1 MSGNRCA
8 RALRPLPSY
17 SMLFAFWM
25 LFGSIFGFVCGW
37 RAIPKNRSATGWF
50 MAGLI
55 MGPIALIALI
65 TRERREQPAF
75 L

>member
-1 MSGNRCA
+1 MA
-8 RALRPLPSY
+8 
-17 SMLFAFWM
+17 MLFAIWLM
-25 LFGSIFGFVCGW
+25 VGAAFGLACGL

-55 MGPIALIALI
+55 TGPIALVVLI
-65 TRERREQPAF
+65 TRQRLEQPAF

>member
-1 MSGNRCA
+1 
-8 RALRPLPSY
+8 
-17 SMLFAFWM
+17 MLFAIWLM
-25 LFGSIFGFVCGW
+25 AGAAFGLVCGL
-37 RAIPKNRSATGWF
+37 RAVPKNRSASGWF

-55 MGPIALIALI
+55 SGPIALVVLI

>member
-1 MSGNRCA
+1 MA
-8 RALRPLPSY
+8 
-17 SMLFAFWM
+17 MLFAIWLM
-25 LFGSIFGFVCGW
+25 AGAAFGLACGW

-55 MGPIALIALI
+55 SGPIALIVLI
-65 TRERREQPAF
+65 TRQRREQPAF